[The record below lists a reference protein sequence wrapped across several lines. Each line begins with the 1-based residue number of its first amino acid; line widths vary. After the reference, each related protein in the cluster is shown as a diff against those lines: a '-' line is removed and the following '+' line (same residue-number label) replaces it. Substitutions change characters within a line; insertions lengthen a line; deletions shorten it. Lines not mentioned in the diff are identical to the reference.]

1 MGFQICFHL
10 GFIFRSVG
18 RVSLTNVGQLAVS
31 VKVGQI
37 FVAKLLVFLVLLD
50 VLSPWGGT
58 PPTRGP
64 ILTISTCDNVGLFIH
79 FIHYFIHN

>member
-18 RVSLTNVGQLAVS
+18 RVSLTNVGQLAVA

-50 VLSPWGGT
+50 VLSPWGG
-58 PPTRGP
+58 PLLLGV
-64 ILTISTCDNVGLFIH
+64 LS
-79 FIHYFIHN
+79 

>member
-31 VKVGQI
+31 VKAGQI

-50 VLSPWGGT
+50 VLSPWGGA
-58 PPTRGP
+58 PL
-64 ILTISTCDNVGLFIH
+64 LTISTCDNVGLFIH
-79 FIHYFIHN
+79 FIHYSIHY